1 MSFSQRKLESVLKEI
16 NRELQDEGVLTE
28 RLTQDI
34 WTNLMSNLLQ
44 GEYLLAL
51 PIRQNLQDHIRKR
64 RQDKI
69 YTFARII
76 QRLDEILDKYI
87 PPPNLEDGFPKK
99 GKQVKGVSKETQGDK
114 KYSPPQVAKHVSHT
128 DRNIERPEERPTN
141 VDVQTH
147 SNSGGDTITHT
158 ERLSKHEVATQIR
171 QTSFAPEVDRVSMH
185 DMSIETDK
193 EDHFEEDDVS
203 REEYLT
209 MKASQSV
216 LKKTVEDQQ
225 IKIKRLEESVSQQE
239 KKKLELLDEIK
250 SLGAD
255 RSDKIDVYRKAEM
268 EIKFLRNELQIKEKS
283 LQLSLIERNEL
294 LDRLSA
300 VTSSK
305 MKHSNTIPLLEELDG
320 FTRPTQ
326 VADKYSKLYE
336 TEWMDALNLLTL
348 EMKEEKASMS
358 WLLDILRE
366 SYAFCLM
373 TNDSHVKLMVEHLC
387 YPFTRTSE
395 IREVDRFAIDDS
407 TRQMILEL
415 KKAKAKESVAQVQVQ
430 FIKHIQRS
438 RKEYGKDKTMKKLT
452 SYMDRCSELCWY
464 MVNQNPPVC
473 LDETVRQSGD
483 EFERE
488 SYRFYSHSGSKL
500 DYIIWPALYL
510 ASQEGFLLV
519 RGVAQ
524 PKQEGVALR
533 IASSMSTTS
542 RVSYNAS

>member
-114 KYSPPQVAKHVSHT
+114 KYSPPQVA
-128 DRNIERPEERPTN
+128 
-141 VDVQTH
+141 
-147 SNSGGDTITHT
+147 
-158 ERLSKHEVATQIR
+158 LSKHEVATQIR

>member
-44 GEYLLAL
+44 GEYVLSL

-99 GKQVKGVSKETQGDK
+99 GKQAKGVSKETQRDK

-128 DRNIERPEERPTN
+128 DRNIERPEERSTN
-141 VDVQTH
+141 VNVQTH
-147 SNSGGDTITHT
+147 SNPGGDTITHT

-171 QTSFAPEVDRVSMH
+171 QNSFAPEVDRVSMH

-193 EDHFEEDDVS
+193 EEHFEEDDVS
-203 REEYLT
+203 REEYLK
-209 MKASQSV
+209 MKANQSV

-225 IKIKRLEESVSQQE
+225 TKIKRLEESVSQQE
-239 KKKLELLDEIK
+239 KKRLELLDEIK

-300 VTSSK
+300 VASSK

-326 VADKYSKLYE
+326 VADKYSK
-336 TEWMDALNLLTL
+336 
-348 EMKEEKASMS
+348 
-358 WLLDILRE
+358 E

-373 TNDSHVKLMVEHLC
+373 TNEGHVKLMVENLC

-395 IREVDRFAIDDS
+395 IRESDRFSIDDS

-415 KKAKAKESVAQVQVQ
+415 KKAKANESVAQVQVQ

-438 RKEYGKDKTMKKLT
+438 KKEYGKDKTMKKLT
-452 SYMDRCSELCWY
+452 PYMDRCSELCWY

-488 SYRFYSHSGSKL
+488 SYRFYSHSGTTL

-533 IASSMSTTS
+533 IASSMSSTS
-542 RVSYNAS
+542 RISYNTS

>member
-44 GEYLLAL
+44 GEYVLSL

-99 GKQVKGVSKETQGDK
+99 GKQAKGVSKETQRDK

-128 DRNIERPEERPTN
+128 DRNIERPEERSTN
-141 VDVQTH
+141 VNVQTH
-147 SNSGGDTITHT
+147 SNPGGDTITHT

-171 QTSFAPEVDRVSMH
+171 QNSFAPEVDRVSMH

-193 EDHFEEDDVS
+193 EEHFEEDDVS
-203 REEYLT
+203 REEYLK
-209 MKASQSV
+209 MKANQSV

-225 IKIKRLEESVSQQE
+225 TKIKRLEESVSQQE
-239 KKKLELLDEIK
+239 KKRLELLDEIK

-300 VTSSK
+300 VASSK

-336 TEWMDALNLLTL
+336 TEWMDALNILTL

-373 TNDSHVKLMVEHLC
+373 TNEGHVKLMVENLC

-395 IREVDRFAIDDS
+395 IRESDRFSIDDS

-415 KKAKAKESVAQVQVQ
+415 KKAKANESVAQVQVQ

-438 RKEYGKDKTMKKLT
+438 KKEYGKDKTMKKLT
-452 SYMDRCSELCWY
+452 PYMDRCSELCWY

-488 SYRFYSHSGSKL
+488 SYRFYSHSGTTL

-533 IASSMSTTS
+533 IASSMSSTS
-542 RVSYNAS
+542 RISYNTS